1 MFDVTVLRRD
11 GVRLP
16 REDLDRQRVHTGD
29 FVLDTAGGAR
39 RLRLKSPW
47 VTGYEAIELYEPVM
61 VSASAG
67 RQVWR
72 GFERNGERG
81 VVQEW
86 LVRARGG

>member
-11 GVRLP
+11 GARLP
-16 REDLDRQRVHTGD
+16 RDDLVRQRVHTGD

-47 VTGYEAIELYEPVM
+47 STGYEAIELYDPVM

-72 GFERNGERG
+72 GFERNGDRG

-86 LVRARGG
+86 LVCTRGS